1 MFFLIIALAIGLL
14 MPFQTAANSRLR
26 QVVGPAYVST
36 LVSFTV
42 STLALL
48 LVSLVAGIP
57 ILPTEAMLNTAPW
70 WSWFVG
76 IVAVVTITIAI
87 HLFKEIGQL
96 QALIIPMFSQLIF
109 SLMIDHFGWF
119 GARVIPLGTNRIIG
133 ALLLIAGVTLVVILP
148 KLRGGQRAVAGS
160 STGSRQ
166 AFWQLMAVLSGCL
179 SASITGAYAQLS
191 SIVGNPVQATTV
203 AFFVATMALLLF
215 CTCLGKTRL
224 VGKAFSRD
232 YPWWMWMG
240 GLCGAI
246 IVFSNAWLVP
256 KVGVGVFS
264 MALLVGQLALS
275 MLMEHNGWL
284 GAPRK
289 RITWP
294 QVVGILM
301 MLAGV
306 ALIRL

>member
-1 MFFLIIALAIGLL
+1 MFFLFITLAMGLL
-14 MPFQTAANSRLR
+14 VPFQTAANSRLR
-26 QVVGPAYVST
+26 QAVGPAYVST

-42 STLALL
+42 STLALV
-48 LVSLVAGIP
+48 LVSLLARIP
-57 ILPTEAMLNTAPW
+57 ILPTSEMLAEAPW

-76 IVAVVTITIAI
+76 IVAVITITIAI

-96 QALIIPMFSQLIF
+96 QAIVIPMFSQLIF
-109 SLMIDHFGWF
+109 SMLIDHFGWF
-119 GARVIPLGTNRIIG
+119 GAHVIPLGTKRIIG
-133 ALLLIAGVTLVVILP
+133 VLLLIVGVILVVILP
-148 KLRGGQRAVAGS
+148 RLKAGQQSAAT

-166 AFWQLMAVLSGCL
+166 TFWQLMAVLSGCL
-179 SASITGAYAQLS
+179 SASITGAYAQLAT
-191 SIVGNPVQATTV
+191 IVGNPVQATTV

-215 CTCLGKTRL
+215 CTCLGKTQL
-224 VGKAFSRD
+224 IGKACSRE
-232 YPWWMWMG
+232 YPWWMWAG
-240 GLCGAI
+240 GLCGAV
-246 IVFSNAWLVP
+246 IVFGNAWLVP

-275 MLMEHNGWL
+275 MLMEHLGWL

-289 RITWP
+289 RIAWF
-294 QVVGILM
+294 QVLGILL

>member
-1 MFFLIIALAIGLL
+1 LL
-14 MPFQTAANSRLR
+14 
-26 QVVGPAYVST
+26 
-36 LVSFTV
+36 
-42 STLALL
+42 
-48 LVSLVAGIP
+48 AGIP
-57 ILPTEAMLNTAPW
+57 ILPTHQMLAEAPI

-109 SLMIDHFGWF
+109 SLLIDHLGWF
-119 GARVIPLGTNRIIG
+119 GAKVIPLGTNRIIG
-133 ALLLIAGVTLVVILP
+133 ALLLIIGVILVVVLP
-148 KLRGGQRAVAGS
+148 RLKSSQKTTAT

-166 AFWQLMAVLSGCL
+166 TFWQLMAVLSGCL
-179 SASITGAYAQLS
+179 SASITGAYAQLA

-203 AFFVATMALLLF
+203 AFFVATVALLLF
-215 CTCLGKTRL
+215 CTCLGKTQL

-232 YPWWMWMG
+232 YPWWMWTG

-246 IVFSNAWLVP
+246 IVFGNAWLVP
-256 KVGVGVFS
+256 KVGVGVFTMS
-264 MALLVGQLALS
+264 LLVGQLALS
-275 MLMEHNGWL
+275 MLMEHYGWL

-289 RITWP
+289 PITWLKI
-294 QVVGILM
+294 VGILL

>member
-1 MFFLIIALAIGLL
+1 MFYLIIALALGLL
-14 MPFQTAANSRLR
+14 VPFQTAANSRLR

-36 LVSFTV
+36 LVSFSV

-57 ILPTEAMLNTAPW
+57 ILPTETMLAEAPC

-96 QALIIPMFSQLIF
+96 QAIVIPMFSQLIF

-119 GARVIPLGTNRIIG
+119 THRAIPLSTNRIIG
-133 ALLLIAGVTLVVILP
+133 ALLLIIGVILVVVLP
-148 KLRGGQRAVAGS
+148 RLKARQQTTAAS
-160 STGSRQ
+160 SSSRQ
-166 AFWQLMAVLSGCL
+166 TFWQLMAVLSGCM
-179 SASITGAYAQLS
+179 SASITGAYAQLAG
-191 SIVGNPVQATTV
+191 IVGNPVQATTV
-203 AFFVATMALLLF
+203 AFFVATIALLLF
-215 CTCLGKTRL
+215 CTCLGKTKL
-224 VGKAFSRD
+224 VGKALSRE
-232 YPWWMWMG
+232 YPWWMWTG
-240 GLCGAI
+240 GLCGAA
-246 IVFSNAWLVP
+246 IVFGNAWLVAH
-256 KVGVGVFS
+256 VGVGVFT
-264 MALLVGQLALS
+264 MALLVGQLGLS
-275 MLMEHNGWL
+275 MLMEHHGWL

-289 RITWP
+289 
-294 QVVGILM
+294 QVSWTKIIGILL

>member
-1 MFFLIIALAIGLL
+1 MYFLIITLAMGLL
-14 MPFQTAANSRLR
+14 MPLQTAANSRLR

-36 LVSFTV
+36 LVSFSV

-48 LVSLVAGIP
+48 LVSLLTGNPIIPTGEMLVEGGWRWFAG
-57 ILPTEAMLNTAPW
+57 L
-70 WSWFVG
+70 
-76 IVAVVTITIAI
+76 VAVVTITIAI

-96 QALIIPMFSQLIF
+96 QAMIIPMFSQLIF
-109 SLMIDHFGWF
+109 SLLIDHFGWF
-119 GARVIPLGTNRIIG
+119 GANVIPLGTKRIIG
-133 ALLLIAGVTLVVILP
+133 SLLLVVGVTLVVILP
-148 KLRGGQRAVAGS
+148 RLKAQG
-160 STGSRQ
+160 STGGNKGSRLL
-166 AFWQLMAVLSGCL
+166 FWQLLAVVSGCL

-191 SIVGNPVQATTV
+191 AIVGNPIQATTL
-203 AFFVATMALLLF
+203 AFFVATVALLIY
-215 CTCLGKTRL
+215 CTCMGKTQL

-240 GLCGAI
+240 GLCGAT
-246 IVFSNAWLVP
+246 IVLGNAWLVAH
-256 KVGVGVFS
+256 VGVGVFT

-275 MLMEHNGWL
+275 MLMEHRGWL

-289 RITWP
+289 AVSWLSI
-294 QVVGILM
+294 VGILL

>member
-1 MFFLIIALAIGLL
+1 MFFLLITLAMGLL

-26 QVVGPAYVST
+26 GVVGPAYVST
-36 LVSFTV
+36 LVSFSV

-48 LVSLVAGIP
+48 LVSMVAGIP
-57 ILPTEAMLNTAPW
+57 ILPTATMLAEAPW

-76 IVAVVTITIAI
+76 IIAVVTITIAI

-119 GARVIPLGTNRIIG
+119 GAKVIPVGTNRIIG
-133 ALLLIAGVTLVVILP
+133 ALLLIIGVTLVVVLP
-148 KLRGGQRAVAGS
+148 RLKAGVQS
-160 STGSRQ
+160 GAASTGSRQ
-166 AFWQLMAVLSGCL
+166 TFWQLMAVLSGCL
-179 SASITGAYAQLS
+179 SASITGAYAQLA

-215 CTCLGKTRL
+215 CTCLGKTQL
-224 VGKAFSRD
+224 VGKACSRS
-232 YPWWMWMG
+232 YPWWMWTG

-246 IVFSNAWLVP
+246 IVFGNAWLVP
-256 KVGVGVFS
+256 KVGVGVFT

-284 GAPRK
+284 GAPQK

-294 QVVGILM
+294 KIAGILL
-301 MLAGV
+301 MLVGV
-306 ALIRL
+306 YLIRL

>member
-1 MFFLIIALAIGLL
+1 MLFLIITLAMGLL

-26 QVVGPAYVST
+26 GVVGPAYVST
-36 LVSFTV
+36 LVSFSV

-48 LVSLVAGIP
+48 LVSLLAGIP
-57 ILPTEAMLNTAPW
+57 ILPTSQMLAEAPW

-109 SLMIDHFGWF
+109 SLSIDHFGWF
-119 GARVIPLGTNRIIG
+119 GAKVIPLGTTRIIG
-133 ALLLIAGVTLVVILP
+133 ALLLIIGVTLVVVLP
-148 KLRGGQRAVAGS
+148 RLKSGQKSAGT

-166 AFWQLMAVLSGCL
+166 TFWQLMAILSGCL

-215 CTCLGKTRL
+215 CTCIGKTQLIAKGFRR
-224 VGKAFSRD
+224 S
-232 YPWWMWMG
+232 YPWWMWTG
-240 GLCGAI
+240 GLCGAV
-246 IVFSNAWLVP
+246 IVFGNAWLVP
-256 KVGVGVFS
+256 KVGVGVFT

-275 MLMEHNGWL
+275 MLMEHYGWL

-289 RITWP
+289 RISWL
-294 QVVGILM
+294 QIVGILL

>member
-1 MFFLIIALAIGLL
+1 MFFVLIALAMGLL

-36 LVSFTV
+36 LVSFSV

-48 LVSLVAGIP
+48 LVSLLAGIP
-57 ILPTEAMLNTAPW
+57 ILPTETMLAEAPA

-76 IVAVVTITIAI
+76 IIAVVTITIAI

-109 SLMIDHFGWF
+109 SLLIDHFGWF
-119 GARVIPLGTNRIIG
+119 GAKVIPLGTNRIIG
-133 ALLLIAGVTLVVILP
+133 SLLLIAGVTLAVVWP
-148 KLRGGQRAVAGS
+148 KLKALPTTANT

-191 SIVGNPVQATTV
+191 AIVGNPVQATTV

-215 CTCLGKTRL
+215 CTCLGKTQS
-224 VGKAFSRD
+224 VGKAFSRE
-232 YPWWMWMG
+232 YPWWMWTG

-246 IVFSNAWLVP
+246 IVFGNAWLVAH
-256 KVGVGVFS
+256 VGVGVFL
-264 MALLVGQLALS
+264 MALLIGQLALS

-289 RITWP
+289 PITWP
-294 QVVGILM
+294 QIIGILL

>member
-1 MFFLIIALAIGLL
+1 MFFLIIALAMGLL

-36 LVSFTV
+36 LVSFSV

-48 LVSLVAGIP
+48 LVSLLAGIP
-57 ILPTEAMLNTAPW
+57 ILPTSQMLAEAPW

-96 QALIIPMFSQLIF
+96 QALI
-109 SLMIDHFGWF
+109 DHFGWF
-119 GARVIPLGTNRIIG
+119 GAKVIPLGTNRIIG
-133 ALLLIAGVTLVVILP
+133 APLLIIGVILVVVIPRL
-148 KLRGGQRAVAGS
+148 KAGQLTSATS
-160 STGSRQ
+160 SGSRQ
-166 AFWQLMAVLSGCL
+166 TFWQLMAVLSGCL
-179 SASITGAYAQLS
+179 SASITGAYAQLA

-215 CTCLGKTRL
+215 CTCLGKTQL
-224 VGKAFSRD
+224 VGKACSRD
-232 YPWWMWMG
+232 YPWWMWLG
-240 GLCGAI
+240 GICGAV
-246 IVFSNAWLVP
+246 IVFGNAWLVP
-256 KVGVGVFS
+256 KVGVGVFT
-264 MALLVGQLALS
+264 MALLVGQLGLS

-289 RITWP
+289 RITWL
-294 QVVGILM
+294 QIVGILL

>member
-1 MFFLIIALAIGLL
+1 MLFLIITLAMGLV

-26 QVVGPAYVST
+26 GVVGPAYVST
-36 LVSFTV
+36 LVSFSV

-48 LVSLVAGIP
+48 LVSLLAGIP
-57 ILPTEAMLNTAPW
+57 ILPTSQMLAEAPW

-76 IVAVVTITIAI
+76 IIAVVTITIAI

-96 QALIIPMFSQLIF
+96 QALIIPMFSQLVF
-109 SLMIDHFGWF
+109 SLLIDHFGWF
-119 GARVIPLGTNRIIG
+119 GAKVIPLGTNRLIG
-133 ALLLIAGVTLVVILP
+133 ALLLIIGVTLVVVLP
-148 KLRGGQRAVAGS
+148 RLKAGQPAVGT

-166 AFWQLMAVLSGCL
+166 TFWQLMAAFSGCL
-179 SASITGAYAQLS
+179 SASITGAYAQLA

-215 CTCLGKTRL
+215 CTCLGKTQL

-246 IVFSNAWLVP
+246 IVFGNAWLVP
-256 KVGVGVFS
+256 KVGVGVFT
-264 MALLVGQLALS
+264 MALLVGQLGLS

-294 QVVGILM
+294 QIVGILL

>member
-1 MFFLIIALAIGLL
+1 MFFLIITLAMGLL
-14 MPFQTAANSRLR
+14 MPLQTAANSRLR
-26 QVVGPAYVST
+26 GVVGPAYVST

-48 LVSLVAGIP
+48 AVSLLAGIP
-57 ILPTEAMLNTAPW
+57 VLPTGTMMAEAPA

-96 QALIIPMFSQLIF
+96 QAIVIPMFSQLIF
-109 SLMIDHFGWF
+109 SLLIDHFGWF
-119 GARVIPLGTNRIIG
+119 GSQVIPLGTKRIIG
-133 ALLLIAGVTLVVILP
+133 SLLLIVGVTLVVILP
-148 KLRGGQRAVAGS
+148 RLGNRQLAASK
-160 STGSRQ
+160 GSRQ
-166 AFWQLMAVLSGCL
+166 VFWQLIAVLSGCL

-203 AFFVATMALLLF
+203 AFFVATVALLLF
-215 CTCLGKTRL
+215 CTLNGSVRL

-232 YPWWMWMG
+232 HPWWMWMG
-240 GLCGAI
+240 GLYGAA
-246 IVFSNAWLVP
+246 IVFGNAWLVP

-264 MALLVGQLALS
+264 MALLVGQLSLS
-275 MLMEHNGWL
+275 MLMERNGWL

-289 RITWP
+289 TISWL
-294 QVVGILM
+294 QIVGILL

>member
-1 MFFLIIALAIGLL
+1 MFFLIITLAIGLL

-57 ILPTEAMLNTAPW
+57 ILPTETMLAEAPW

-96 QALIIPMFSQLIF
+96 QALIIPMFSQLVF

-119 GARVIPLGTNRIIG
+119 GAKVIPLGTNRIIG
-133 ALLLIAGVTLVVILP
+133 ALLLIIGVTLVVILP
-148 KLRGGQRAVAGS
+148 RLKAAKQTATAS
-160 STGSRQ
+160 SASRQ
-166 AFWQLMAVLSGCL
+166 TFWQLMAVLSGCL

-215 CTCLGKTRL
+215 CTCLGKTQL

-232 YPWWMWMG
+232 YPWWMWTG

-275 MLMEHNGWL
+275 MLMEHRGWL

-289 RITWP
+289 SITW
-294 QVVGILM
+294 QKIVGILL

>member
-1 MFFLIIALAIGLL
+1 MFFLLITLAMGLL

-26 QVVGPAYVST
+26 GAVGPAYVST
-36 LVSFTV
+36 LVSFSV

-48 LVSLVAGIP
+48 LVSLVARIP
-57 ILPTEAMLNTAPW
+57 ILPTHTMLTEAPW

-76 IVAVVTITIAI
+76 IIAVVTITIAI

-119 GARVIPLGTNRIIG
+119 GAKVIPLSTNRIIG
-133 ALLLIAGVTLVVILP
+133 ALLLIIGVTLVVVLP
-148 KLRGGQRAVAGS
+148 RLKAGGQTGATT
-160 STGSRQ
+160 TGSRQ
-166 AFWQLMAVLSGCL
+166 TFWQLMAVLSGCL
-179 SASITGAYAQLS
+179 SASITGAYAQLA

-215 CTCLGKTRL
+215 CTCLGKTQL
-224 VGKAFSRD
+224 VAKACSRS
-232 YPWWMWMG
+232 YPWWMWTG

-246 IVFSNAWLVP
+246 IVFGNAWLVP
-256 KVGVGVFS
+256 KVGVGVFT

-289 RITWP
+289 RISWH
-294 QVVGILM
+294 QILGIIL

>member
-1 MFFLIIALAIGLL
+1 MFFLLITLAMGLL

-26 QVVGPAYVST
+26 GVVGPAYVST
-36 LVSFTV
+36 LVSFSV

-57 ILPTEAMLNTAPW
+57 ILPTSTMLAQAPW

-76 IVAVVTITIAI
+76 IIAVVTITIAI

-109 SLMIDHFGWF
+109 SLTIDHFGWF
-119 GARVIPLGTNRIIG
+119 GAKVIPLGMNRVIG
-133 ALLLIAGVTLVVILP
+133 ALLLIVGVALVVVLP
-148 KLRGGQRAVAGS
+148 RLKTAQQTAGA

-166 AFWQLMAVLSGCL
+166 TFWQLIAVLSGCL
-179 SASITGAYAQLS
+179 SASVTGAYAQLS

-215 CTCLGKTRL
+215 CTCLGKTQL
-224 VGKAFSRD
+224 VGKAFNRN
-232 YPWWMWMG
+232 YPWWMWTG
-240 GLCGAI
+240 GLCGAV
-246 IVFSNAWLVP
+246 IVFGNAWLVP

-289 RITWP
+289 RIAWP
-294 QVVGILM
+294 QIVGILL

>member
-1 MFFLIIALAIGLL
+1 MFFLLIALAMGLL

-26 QVVGPAYVST
+26 GVVGPAYVST
-36 LVSFTV
+36 LVSFSV

-48 LVSLVAGIP
+48 LVSLLAGIP
-57 ILPTEAMLNTAPW
+57 ILPTHQMLAEAPI

-76 IVAVVTITIAI
+76 IIAVVTITIAI

-109 SLMIDHFGWF
+109 SLLIDHFGWF
-119 GARVIPLGTNRIIG
+119 GAKVIPLGTSRIIG
-133 ALLLIAGVTLVVILP
+133 ALLLIVGVILVVVLP
-148 KLRGGQRAVAGS
+148 RLKAGQQAATT

-166 AFWQLMAVLSGCL
+166 TFWQLMAVLSGCL
-179 SASITGAYAQLS
+179 SASITGAYAQLA

-203 AFFVATMALLLF
+203 AFFVATVALLLF
-215 CTCLGKTRL
+215 CTCMGKTQL
-224 VGKAFSRD
+224 VGKAFSRN

-246 IVFSNAWLVP
+246 IVFGNAWLVP
-256 KVGVGVFS
+256 KVGVGAFT
-264 MALLVGQLALS
+264 MALLVGQLGLS
-275 MLMEHNGWL
+275 MLMEHRGWL

-289 RITWP
+289 QITWP
-294 QVVGILM
+294 QIVGILL